1 MMENL
6 FENNDTSNAIESIEE
21 KKFDRYLLQAHRSKL
36 GDYLQ
41 CGLIC
46 PDIYLGAE
54 IEGDIQSRS
63 PHFLVFSN
71 GYIDALDE
79 NQIFIEVIFTDEEK
93 ASLHFCKDVCYFASP
108 LPITRIKKVYAYD
121 KSSISHLIAILQT
134 SEKGFLPEN
143 IFESHTQKKQC
154 NFAPKDYSPAS
165 EILQTIDFS
174 DQIRSFDK
182 RMGMFAYMKN
192 TTAYYCNDTATLANY
207 SDNYFAILSSYMPK
221 KLDDK
226 TYDGLSIISQN
237 SSFKELL
244 YSKEQISESFIETT
258 AQLIEDNEIKEL
270 FLKIIEPNST
280 RKILPLLLEK
290 NAELYYIIALVFY
303 VRQKDSNRKDSIKTN
318 IKDIIPKYLAEK
330 ALAIL
335 GIYFGYRSLRAA
347 EHIEIHDT
355 ILVKLFGREWNMKFK
370 LDTKLDYLTI
380 ESIYQYSFKDKNDAD
395 SLDYLCYPSA
405 PKSIQKPNDKEFNL
419 WYEFSSEE
427 KEGAQYIKVSK
438 KSVET
443 MIDQKMNSYNDEIIL
458 GKDHLLSYIA
468 KWFRHLISYSKQG
481 KPTEP
486 FAKKKEVIDEIKQ
499 QASTIKVSEL
509 ITFFELDKKL

>member
-63 PHFLVFSN
+63 PHFLAFSD

-79 NQIFIEVIFTDEEK
+79 NQIFIEIIFTDEEK

-121 KSSISHLIAILQT
+121 KNSISHLIAILQT

-143 IFESHTQKKQC
+143 IFESYTQKKEC
-154 NFAPKDYSPAS
+154 NFAPKSYSPAS
-165 EILQTIDFS
+165 EILQITDFS

-237 SSFKELL
+237 LSFKKLL
-244 YSKEQISESFIETT
+244 YSKEQISESFIETI
-258 AQLIEDNEIKEL
+258 AQSIEDNEIKEL
-270 FLKIIEPNST
+270 FLKILEPNST

-290 NAELYYIIALVFY
+290 NAELYYFIALVFY
-303 VRQKDSNRKDSIKTN
+303 VRDKNSNRKDSIKSN
-318 IKDIIPKYLAEK
+318 IKDIIPEHLAEK

-335 GIYFGYRSLRAA
+335 GIYFGYRTLRAA
-347 EHIEIHDT
+347 EHIEIHDSYF
-355 ILVKLFGREWNMKFK
+355 VKLFGQEWHMKLK

-380 ESIYQYSFKDKNDAD
+380 ESIYRHSFKDKNDAGT
-395 SLDYLCYPSA
+395 LEYLYYQN
-405 PKSIQKPNDKEFNL
+405 PKKPMQKPNDKEFNL
-419 WYEFSSEE
+419 WYAFIGEE

-438 KSVET
+438 KSIEK
-443 MIDQKMNSYNDEIIL
+443 MIEQGMSSYNDEIAL

-468 KWFRHLISYSKQG
+468 KWFKHLISYSKQG
-481 KPTEP
+481 RPTEP
-486 FAKKKEVIDEIKQ
+486 FANKKEVIDELKQ